1 MVRLLVK
8 TAKAQQV
15 LKITPWMV
23 WKRLH
28 KAILKMKMKMK
39 MEVSVGEL
47 NK

>member
-23 WKRLH
+23 WKRLY
-28 KAILKMKMKMK
+28 KAILRMK

>member
-15 LKITPWMV
+15 LKSTPWMV

-28 KAILKMKMKMK
+28 KAILRMK
-39 MEVSVGEL
+39 MEVNVGEL